1 MMWEN
6 SRKPAG
12 DPMADD
18 NETPQDNDNDGVEWR
33 TLNRTVRVDAATS
46 QKLVDWIGPHLRL
59 IVAAVAW
66 GVFIVATCYA
76 ASLVL

>member
-1 MMWEN
+1 MAKLL
-6 SRKPAG
+6 RPAS
-12 DPMADD
+12 DAMAAD
-18 NETPQDNDNDGVEWR
+18 NGEPQVDEDGIEWR
-33 TLNRTVRVDAATS
+33 TLNRTVRVDAKTS
-46 QKLVDWIGPHLRL
+46 QKLIDWIGPHLRL

>member
-1 MMWEN
+1 MWEN

-12 DPMADD
+12 NPMADQ
-18 NETPQDNDNDGVEWR
+18 NETPQDDDDDGIEWR

-46 QKLVDWIGPHLRL
+46 QKLIDWIGPHLRL

>member
-1 MMWEN
+1 MAKL
-6 SRKPAG
+6 SRPAS
-12 DPMADD
+12 DAMAAD
-18 NETPQDNDNDGVEWR
+18 NEEPQDQDEDGIEWR
-33 TLNRTVRVDAATS
+33 TLNRTVRVDARTS
-46 QKLVDWIGPHLRL
+46 QKLIDWVGPHLRL